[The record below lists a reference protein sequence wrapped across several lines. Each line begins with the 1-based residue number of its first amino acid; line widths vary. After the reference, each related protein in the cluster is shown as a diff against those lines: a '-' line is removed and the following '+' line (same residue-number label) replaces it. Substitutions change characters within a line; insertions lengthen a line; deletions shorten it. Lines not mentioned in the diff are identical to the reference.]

1 MTLRALPTVLAQ
13 GEPLGEGTID
23 NWIVESSVH
32 VAVGVL
38 VLVSLTA
45 ALGWTARLALAGR
58 TLDLTGRIVITV
70 AQVVLAAQILLGIKL
85 LDQGQGINQLYIHYI
100 GGLIPLAVFLG
111 AGWWLRADT
120 PRKTQL
126 LAALVAVGWISA
138 VMAFF
143 IGQEYANR

>member
-120 PRKTQL
+120 PRTTQL